1 MATVDLKNWEF
12 LGAYTHPIQKPTRE
26 ILGRDK
32 EMQSINAS
40 LNRPEL
46 CNVMLIAEA
55 GAGKALANNTLIPV
69 PTDEVYKPIGRLKV
83 GDMVYDDKG
92 YPTNVIGVFP
102 QGKCKAYKLTFEDD
116 SVIVCNDE
124 HIWNVRHQSEA
135 GFVNLTLAEMLEK
148 DSRDGAFYVR
158 NNGGVRRPIRTLPQ
172 DAYQAGFEFGSE
184 SVRPIRNE
192 YFAAHLMQRRSF
204 IHGVMDACGV
214 LEIYG
219 HNAAFC
225 MSFKSELA
233 RNSFDD
239 FCNSVGLRTKYGPSA
254 LSQYSLR
261 LLNIADLSSYLPLK
275 ALDATIVN
283 RRVRITRE
291 TSQIRLVHVEK
302 LFREEEM
309 TCIYVDSPS
318 HLFQAGMG
326 HIVTHNT
333 AVVQGLMM
341 RDTERQYL
349 EVDLAKMIAD
359 LRDPNEMANRLKRL
373 FDEAQEYREKTG
385 QELVLFI
392 DEFHQVVQLSAAA
405 VEALKP
411 ILADSGVRGIKVI
424 AATTTEEFIQW
435 IKPNLPLQERLQRIN
450 LPVMDEDTTVSIL
463 KAAAKTYGVDNQFYN
478 DYMFH
483 KIYEYTNRYI
493 PASVQPRKSIRI
505 LDAMIGWHR
514 ASGKKLDENLLA
526 EVIQESENV
535 KVNFSVDA
543 VNIKKNLDEK
553 VLAQEYAT
561 TVLQHKLQVCS
572 TGLNNPNRPMGTFLF
587 TGSTG
592 VGKDLWDETPIPVYD
607 NTGQVLMKRNGD
619 LMVGDFVFNKDGK
632 PVKVTGVFHQGIKP
646 LYEVKLADGRVL
658 HTGPEH
664 QWLYKNVGGRG
675 STYWRTITTVA
686 LMEKLKKASSKFVIP
701 MNKAVEF
708 PKRDFARPPYELGA
722 SLDVNS
728 PGIPEE
734 YMYGSVE
741 QRWDLVQGLFDSHG
755 SIGIPSR
762 PQLSYTAGNEKLCK
776 DVASLLYSL
785 GVSCKIKN
793 IFKKKYTVVVRCH
806 TVDKLRFFRSD
817 YKLEQIGL
825 AVKADAEKANRP
837 CFDEIGIKSIRPL
850 DTEEPTTCILVD
862 DEEHLYQAGDYVVT
876 HNTEMTKQLA
886 KLLFDDE
893 RALIRFDMTEYANAD
908 SMERFRKELTDR
920 VWARPYSIVL
930 LDEIEKANGA
940 VTRILLPVIDD
951 GRLIDSNNR
960 EVTFTNT
967 YLIFTTNAGNEIYKT
982 ISQYRASDEGSA
994 AVVNKYNKLIR
1005 RSLSET
1011 TGDNKF
1017 PPELLGRIGD
1027 DIIPFQPLSEATQER
1042 IVQMKLKSLADRLLS
1057 LHGVRAKFDKKV
1069 IQYLVEDTLDTQAD
1083 SGGARAVI
1091 SKLESE
1097 VTSAIAGFILAHPEV
1112 RNIGVR
1118 VEGEM
1123 MSENKGQLESSAFI
1137 KVVAIRSMAA
1147 NI

>member
-69 PTDEVYKPIGRLKV
+69 PTDEVYKPIGLLKV

-102 QGKCKAYKLTFEDD
+102 QGRRKAYKLTFEDD

-124 HIWNVRHQSEA
+124 HIWNVRHQSEE
-135 GFVNLTLAEMLEK
+135 GFVNLTLAKMLEK

-184 SVRPIRNE
+184 SVRPVPKE

-204 IHGVMDACGV
+204 IHGAMDACGI
-214 LEIYG
+214 LEIDG
-219 HNAAFC
+219 NDTAFC

-254 LSQYSLR
+254 RSQYSLR
-261 LLNIADLSSYLPLK
+261 LLNIADLSSYLPIK
-275 ALDATIVN
+275 ALDATIVD

-291 TSQIRLVHVEK
+291 TSQIRLMHVEE
-302 LFREEEM
+302 LFRDEEM

-318 HLFQAGMG
+318 HLFQAGTG

-341 RDTERQYL
+341 KDKERQYL

-359 LRDPNEMANRLKRL
+359 LHDPNEMANRLKRL

-385 QELVLFI
+385 HELVLFI

-543 VNIKKNLDEK
+543 VNIKKAMEGIHSISVKADKVITVENLTTYHDCDEADAVYIYLGGYHNTSK
-553 VLAQEYAT
+553 Q
-561 TVLQHKLQVCS
+561 KL
-572 TGLNNPNRPMGTFLF
+572 LELIYEN
-587 TGSTG
+587 
-592 VGKDLWDETPIPVYD
+592 
-607 NTGQVLMKRNGD
+607 NGD
-619 LMVGDFVFNKDGK
+619 RAYYHEGDLDVYGFLILENLIAKTQIPFKPLLMDVETIERFYRAGLYKSLTTRDRKMIDSKKDGQLSAYK
-632 PVKVTGVFHQGIKP
+632 DVLEYMLAFDCKVEQESI
-646 LYEVKLADGRVL
+646 
-658 HTGPEH
+658 
-664 QWLYKNVGGRG
+664 
-675 STYWRTITTVA
+675 
-686 LMEKLKKASSKFVIP
+686 
-701 MNKAVEF
+701 KAVE
-708 PKRDFARPPYELGA
+708 L
-722 SLDVNS
+722 
-728 PGIPEE
+728 I
-734 YMYGSVE
+734 
-741 QRWDLVQGLFDSHG
+741 
-755 SIGIPSR
+755 
-762 PQLSYTAGNEKLCK
+762 
-776 DVASLLYSL
+776 
-785 GVSCKIKN
+785 
-793 IFKKKYTVVVRCH
+793 
-806 TVDKLRFFRSD
+806 
-817 YKLEQIGL
+817 
-825 AVKADAEKANRP
+825 
-837 CFDEIGIKSIRPL
+837 
-850 DTEEPTTCILVD
+850 
-862 DEEHLYQAGDYVVT
+862 
-876 HNTEMTKQLA
+876 
-886 KLLFDDE
+886 E
-893 RALIRFDMTEYANAD
+893 R
-908 SMERFRKELTDR
+908 
-920 VWARPYSIVL
+920 
-930 LDEIEKANGA
+930 
-940 VTRILLPVIDD
+940 
-951 GRLIDSNNR
+951 
-960 EVTFTNT
+960 
-967 YLIFTTNAGNEIYKT
+967 
-982 ISQYRASDEGSA
+982 Q
-994 AVVNKYNKLIR
+994 
-1005 RSLSET
+1005 
-1011 TGDNKF
+1011 
-1017 PPELLGRIGD
+1017 
-1027 DIIPFQPLSEATQER
+1027 
-1042 IVQMKLKSLADRLLS
+1042 
-1057 LHGVRAKFDKKV
+1057 
-1069 IQYLVEDTLDTQAD
+1069 
-1083 SGGARAVI
+1083 
-1091 SKLESE
+1091 
-1097 VTSAIAGFILAHPEV
+1097 
-1112 RNIGVR
+1112 
-1118 VEGEM
+1118 
-1123 MSENKGQLESSAFI
+1123 
-1137 KVVAIRSMAA
+1137 
-1147 NI
+1147 